1 MAAGCIVLASDTAPH
16 REVISHG
23 QTGLLADVADPDALS
38 RQALAVLDNLDEH
51 RPLGEAAAEL
61 VRSRYAQE
69 VCLPVLAERF
79 STLAATRGRR

>member
-1 MAAGCIVLASDTAPH
+1 MAAGCIALASDTAAH

-23 QTGLLADVADPDALS
+23 QTGLLADVADSDALH
-38 RQALAVLDNLDEH
+38 RQALTVLSNLDEH
-51 RPLGEAAAEL
+51 RPLGDAAAEL

>member
-1 MAAGCIVLASDTAPH
+1 MLASDTAPH

-23 QTGLLADVADPDALS
+23 QTGLLADVADPDALY
-38 RQALAVLDNLDEH
+38 RLALAVLSNLDEH
-51 RPLGEAAAEL
+51 RPLGDAAAEL

-79 STLAATRGRR
+79 SALAATRGRR